1 MTISVLIPVYNH
13 AKELIQAIRSLDRQ
27 TYAPHEIIVVD
38 DGSSDHPE
46 QALKDAGM
54 MDRVQFLRLAEN
66 RGAPVAR
73 NTAFAQST
81 GEVVI
86 FLDADADLRSDA
98 LERLQAALLADTD
111 AAFAYSAFRFGKKL
125 FRSQAYSVEALKR
138 GNFLHTSALIRR
150 SAFPGFDP
158 DLKKFQDWDLWLQLA
173 EQGKYG
179 VYVPELLMAFAER
192 VQGGMSRWIPSFA
205 YRLPWGLIGYE
216 PEVVRRYREA
226 EQIIRRKHARWM
238 SADASR
244 AVVRPTSTWIWLV
257 LGLALWGVSMLS
269 LGTWVNGV
277 LAIVIAVGVGVC
289 AMFRPE
295 LAIGWVVLELLIGS
309 KGGLLR
315 WGSDAVN
322 DGGIGLRVRQFAALL
337 LGWSIWAVRT
347 GSWRR
352 LSERRRLLAS
362 VGVVALAVSYGALRG
377 WVLHRP
383 FVVADANAWGMLLL
397 LLPVISV
404 ERETLKRASLPSI
417 RAGLILLTGITL
429 VLFLVFSHS
438 LPVAWLDGLYL
449 WVRRSGLGEITRAGG
464 SIFRIFL
471 QSQIYLLPAWLWL
484 WVRTWRDHLPLG
496 WRTWVA
502 WIAIS
507 ASILASFSRSFWLG
521 LASACLVGCVLLFE
535 GTTTWRERLVAL
547 ARPFG
552 AFIGGGLLLALLAF
566 LPLFPGEAG
575 LSTALRSRFAGGEAA
590 VSSRWSLLPKLQA
603 GISEHPW
610 AGSGFGA
617 TLTYVSSDPRIV
629 QSTGGTYTTY
639 AFEWGWLDL
648 WYKLGVFGVAAILWW
663 LVVIAV
669 EARQRTDRSWLWL
682 SLFLLATVH
691 IFTPYINHP
700 LGIGLLL
707 VLFWWSISDR
717 AEKEKSPGR

>member
-13 AKELIQAIRSLDRQ
+13 AKELIQAIRSLDHQ
-27 TYAPHEIIVVD
+27 THAPHEIIVVD

-46 QALKDAGM
+46 QALREAGM
-54 MDRVQFLRLAEN
+54 LNRVRFSRLAEN

-81 GEVVI
+81 GEAVI
-86 FLDADADLRSDA
+86 FLDADADLRADA
-98 LERLQAALLADTD
+98 LDRLHAALLADTE

-125 FRSQAYSVEALKR
+125 FRSQVYSVEALKR
-138 GNFLHTSALIRR
+138 GNFIHTSALIRR
-150 SAFPGFDP
+150 TAFPGFDP

-173 EQGKYG
+173 EQGRYG
-179 VYVPELLMAFAER
+179 VYVPELLMTFAER

-205 YRLPWGLIGYE
+205 YRLPWALIGYE

-226 EQIIRRKHARWM
+226 EQIIRRKHAHWM

-244 AVVRPTSTWIWLV
+244 ALVRATSTRMWLF

-269 LGTWVNGV
+269 LGTWANGV
-277 LAIVIAVGVGVC
+277 LAIIIALGVGVC
-289 AMFRPE
+289 AVFRPE
-295 LAIGWVVLELLIGS
+295 LALGWVALELLIGS
-309 KGGLLR
+309 KGGLLK

-322 DGGIGLRVRQFAALL
+322 DGGIGLRVLQFVALMV
-337 LGWSIWAVRT
+337 GWAVWALRT
-347 GSWRR
+347 GAWQR
-352 LSERRRLLAS
+352 LLERRRMLAS
-362 VGVVALAVSYGALRG
+362 VAAVAMAIAYGVIRGFAL
-377 WVLHRP
+377 HQP
-383 FVVADANAWGMLLL
+383 FVFADANAWGVLLL
-397 LLPVISV
+397 VLPVFSL
-404 ERETLKRASLPSI
+404 ERAALERVLRPSI
-417 RAGLILLTGITL
+417 RAGISLLVGITL
-429 VLFLVFSHS
+429 ALFFVFSHS
-438 LPVAWLDGLYL
+438 LPAGWLESVYL

-484 WVRTWRDHLPLG
+484 WVRAWRDHLPLG
-496 WRTWVA
+496 WRTWIA

-521 LASACLVGCVLLFE
+521 LASACLVGCVLLF
-535 GTTTWRERLVAL
+535 GVATSWRERLIAL

-566 LPLFPGEAG
+566 LPFFPGEAG
-575 LSTALRSRFAGGEAA
+575 LSTALRSRFVGGEAA

-603 GISEHPW
+603 GIGERPW

-617 TLTYVSSDPRIV
+617 TLTYVSSDPRVV

-648 WYKLGVFGVAAILWW
+648 WYKLGVFGLAAILWW

-669 EARQRTDRSWLWL
+669 EARQQTDRSWIWT
-682 SLFLLATVH
+682 SLFLLVTVH

-700 LGIGLLL
+700 LGIGLLI
-707 VLFWWSISDR
+707 VLFWWSVSDR